1 MNPSHPLRLL
11 SGRQSQRF
19 HDRDLD
25 PQTLLHAL
33 GCRLEDLPGTLPFA
47 AGDLTA
53 GSETELQ
60 AVVIGGRNAVDL
72 PLAIEHSG
80 FFANLR
86 RRARAGDAAHSLVQR
101 LEDFL
106 AGNAE
111 NVWENSWVRLP
122 MKRLG
127 DFSRRV
133 LERDLLADKSD
144 PTAGRRGDAGRFIL
158 GGIGAGDERLRIPV
172 SYLVKLALAD
182 HLDRHPDL
190 PPAARATGER
200 LMNHYLSD
208 NTSPET
214 FSFQVV
220 TLGAE
225 TGMGEALARET
236 AQRFLFTHLLT
247 CHANL
252 NFGLLETGQRTLI
265 YFAPHPPLRQKQ
277 LNDLIPDAFYR
288 ELFMSPC
295 LSGWDRGESKHH
307 YMHLCHQVLSRSKLN
322 AVAKLREAGIISN
335 NLVLLPNMSNIS
347 LANNG
352 THISLGSRRLTQRM
366 NEGTT
371 DYGAAEE
378 KCLGDLAVK
387 IQEHFL
393 PLFAGTFSAAPYRVG
408 FEDFHPETALGFLAH
423 ELDYTHL
430 RMLWRRWKKKASL
443 SVCGHSLTPFGPDWL
458 DQSLSRLL
466 GLRGDLVPDFRLIDY
481 PVAFLST
488 ANSPAL
494 DGRLGNQNRLKAD
507 LDAMGVFDRQ
517 MSLYQFFKLREHGSM
532 GFTGFEGRHYSLF
545 HSLGEDLGGAA
556 GLQALLTGLAFK
568 YLASGEV
575 RHRHIPDDP
584 VTESERRQIFFGLAV
599 GIPTFYV
606 SRRTRDRFLLKIL
619 RRTRQVRVSNRYP
632 GYWRV
637 PNREYRLALLDIL
650 VEDGAVLIE
659 ASGLGGLL
667 AELRR
672 RLERPEDES
681 TAGRLTRGILDRLGA
696 KNPLK
701 VKAQD
706 FNRAAE
712 GYYRDDLRL
721 HHLREALA
729 FLREDLERPTEKT
742 PQNSALFNRLS
753 GRLLEDA
760 PRLFADACRE
770 LPAGAETPET
780 VARLLNLMLLN
791 FSRQAPIGAEP
802 PLENTFA
809 HAEHASVHR
818 AG

>member
-1 MNPSHPLRLL
+1 MQSSHALRLIP
-11 SGRQSQRF
+11 GRRF
-19 HDRDLD
+19 TRSPNHGFDPRLILDR
-25 PQTLLHAL
+25 L

-47 AGDLTA
+47 AGDLSA

-60 AVVIGGRNAVDL
+60 AVVIGGRDAVDL
-72 PLAIEHSG
+72 PLTIEHSG
-80 FFANLR
+80 FLANLR
-86 RRARAGDAAHSLVQR
+86 RRARAGDTAHSLVQR

-106 AGNAE
+106 AGNPDK
-111 NVWENSWVRLP
+111 VWENSWARLP
-122 MKRLG
+122 MNRLG
-127 DFSRRV
+127 NFSRRV
-133 LERDLLADKSD
+133 LERDLLADKGD
-144 PTAGRRGDAGRFIL
+144 PAAGRRGDAGRFLL
-158 GGIGAGDERLRIPV
+158 GGTGGGEERLRVPV

-190 PPAARATGER
+190 PPAVRATGER

-225 TGMGEALARET
+225 TGMGAALARET
-236 AQRFLFTHLLT
+236 AQRFLFTHLLS

-252 NFGLLETGQRTLI
+252 NFGLLETGQRALI

-295 LSGWDRGESKHH
+295 LSGWDRGEAKHH

-366 NEGTT
+366 SEGTT

-378 KCLGDLAVK
+378 KYLGDLAIK

-458 DQSLSRLL
+458 DQGLSRLL

-517 MSLYQFFKLREHGSM
+517 MSLYQFFKLREHGNI

-584 VTESERRQIFFGLAV
+584 VAESERRQIFFGLAV

-650 VEDGAVLIE
+650 VEDGAELIE
-659 ASGLGGLL
+659 ASGLSGLL
-667 AELRR
+667 SELRR
-672 RLERPEDES
+672 RLDRPEEES

-696 KNPLK
+696 KHPLK
-701 VKAQD
+701 VKAED

-712 GYYRDDLRL
+712 GYYREELRRRHL
-721 HHLREALA
+721 HEALS
-729 FLREDLERPTEKT
+729 FLREDLERPTKNT
-742 PQNSALFNRLS
+742 PWSVGFPGGMPGDPSRF
-753 GRLLEDA
+753 
-760 PRLFADACRE
+760 FADARRE
-770 LPAGAETPET
+770 VAAGTETPET

-791 FSRQAPIGAEP
+791 FSRQASMGAEH
-802 PLENTFA
+802 PLEN
-809 HAEHASVHR
+809 HAEHSSVHR